1 MVSLFGGDDPCRA
14 EMLKARIRSSVT
26 FLFLFFKEVGESFPT
41 FYFEGAEDRA
51 PPSKICGTKNSFG
64 SNTYKMQ
71 VDRYTMIL
79 GRNSRVYIYR
89 LEADLLERSS
99 AEKDLV
105 VLVVNR
111 MAMSQQCGLVA
122 KKANGILGCIK
133 KSVSSRSREAILPL
147 RSVPMRLHLEY
158 CVQFWAH
165 QVKKKENKQGS
176 PGESPEE
183 GDKNDKEPGAS
194 PV

>member
-1 MVSLFGGDDPCRA
+1 
-14 EMLKARIRSSVT
+14 
-26 FLFLFFKEVGESFPT
+26 
-41 FYFEGAEDRA
+41 
-51 PPSKICGTKNSFG
+51 
-64 SNTYKMQ
+64 
-71 VDRYTMIL
+71 
-79 GRNSRVYIYR
+79 VYIYR